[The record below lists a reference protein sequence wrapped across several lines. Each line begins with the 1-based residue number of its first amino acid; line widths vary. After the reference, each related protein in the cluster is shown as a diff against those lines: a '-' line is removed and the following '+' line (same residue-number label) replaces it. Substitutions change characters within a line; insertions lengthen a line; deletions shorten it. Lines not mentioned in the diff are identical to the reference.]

1 MRISDCGLFKRD
13 MREER
18 ERQERVISGIS
29 ETRLD
34 GRGQMTDDSTS
45 KVRDQRSEIGGQSVK
60 GLLLLITDN
69 K

>member
-13 MREER
+13 MREKR

>member
-1 MRISDCGLFKRD
+1 
-13 MREER
+13 MREKR

-45 KVRDQRSEIGGQSVK
+45 KVRDQRSEIGGRRSEVSQLK
-60 GLLLLITDN
+60 ACFYL
-69 K
+69 

>member
-13 MREER
+13 MREKR

-45 KVRDQRSEIGGQSVK
+45 KVRDQRSEIGGRRSEVSQLK
-60 GLLLLITDN
+60 ACFYL
-69 K
+69 

>member
-1 MRISDCGLFKRD
+1 
-13 MREER
+13 MREKR

-34 GRGQMTDDSTS
+34 GRGQMTDDSKS

>member
-13 MREER
+13 MREKR

-34 GRGQMTDDSTS
+34 GRGQMTDDSKS